1 MGGYLMVGLLGL
13 PVFSIGRG
21 GIAHFLTPL
30 GGYLLGYVLAAFVA
44 GWVSERGGGRLTA
57 DIAAVVLGTA
67 SIFAIGLPWIRFHPG
82 ADYTWSSALANGLY
96 PFIPGA
102 VAKGVL
108 VVALTRALRPV
119 VTRTLKERER

>member
-1 MGGYLMVGLLGL
+1 MCFEQADSCYEGDRIKVEILL
-13 PVFSIGRG
+13 P
-21 GIAHFLTPL
+21 
-30 GGYLLGYVLAAFVA
+30 
-44 GWVSERGGGRLTA
+44 
-57 DIAAVVLGTA
+57 
-67 SIFAIGLPWIRFHPG
+67 
-82 ADYTWSSALANGLY
+82 GLY